1 VPVSERDSQP
11 TTSFDDN
18 INDVVTV
25 LHLDIMPRHR
35 TRLAR
40 PPPGS

>member
-25 LHLDIMPRHR
+25 LHL
-35 TRLAR
+35 
-40 PPPGS
+40 

>member
-18 INDVVTV
+18 INDVVT
-25 LHLDIMPRHR
+25 
-35 TRLAR
+35 
-40 PPPGS
+40 